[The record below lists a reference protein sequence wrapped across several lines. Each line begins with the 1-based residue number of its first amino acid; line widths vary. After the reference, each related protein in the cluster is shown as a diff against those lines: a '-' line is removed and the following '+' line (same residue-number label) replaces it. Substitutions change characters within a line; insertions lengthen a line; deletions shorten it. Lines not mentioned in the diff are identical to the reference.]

1 MTTPSP
7 MPGAVGPYP
16 QPPLGQPPQPPN
28 KRRKKILK
36 KKIFIVEVHGDAREL
51 YQVAADDEDE
61 ASKRWADHS
70 PFLTEVSSAEVYSV
84 SEVTA

>member
-1 MTTPSP
+1 
-7 MPGAVGPYP
+7 MPGAVSSA
-16 QPPLGQPPQPPN
+16 PLGQPPQPPK